1 VVAITGDRLLDTH
14 KVGSI
19 WKFHFHFE
27 HIVIIRHYYHKMDQK
42 RLKATENYVY
52 CVMDDLIGKGAT
64 CEVYR
69 GIHKVLLFCFPPIY
83 STF

>member
-1 VVAITGDRLLDTH
+1 
-14 KVGSI
+14 
-19 WKFHFHFE
+19 
-27 HIVIIRHYYHKMDQK
+27 MDQK

-69 GIHKVLLFCFPPIY
+69 GIHKVLLICFPPFILPFQNRPKFQM
-83 STF
+83 SFSKNDALCISK